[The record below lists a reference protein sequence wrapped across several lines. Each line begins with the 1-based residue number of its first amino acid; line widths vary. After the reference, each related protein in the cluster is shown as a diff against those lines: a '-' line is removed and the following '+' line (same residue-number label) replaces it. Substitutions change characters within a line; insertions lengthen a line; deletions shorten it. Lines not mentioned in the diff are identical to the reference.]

1 MFSQSM
7 SRIYYF
13 HITPNFTF
21 LLGKAEFLNCPLILY
36 RRLRPHEAHLS
47 TVALSNVESSRTIGQ
62 ILHDMN
68 DMKDLKW
75 IKDTPTEC
83 VLPNLKSLVTTSNL
97 SVETQEEVH
106 GWHPSIIYPLPIL
119 FFYSLWR
126 HQKFVLA
133 YETHERDISQLC
145 IECELCILLGWSLMF
160 KALSVH
166 SWYEIE

>member
-75 IKDTPTEC
+75 IKDTPSEC
-83 VLPNLKSLVTTSNL
+83 VLSNSKPLVATSNL

-119 FFYSLWR
+119 FFYS
-126 HQKFVLA
+126 HSGVTKNSF
-133 YETHERDISQLC
+133 
-145 IECELCILLGWSLMF
+145 SLMKHTRGTLANF
-160 KALSVH
+160 VSSVNCVFC
-166 SWYEIE
+166 